1 MSLPSTMYRVIDC
14 ALRAS
19 TTFEAVSSITEAT
32 SSLLGAG
39 LEMILISRERLREL
53 VIAGAAIR
61 CVIDGIAT
69 ACAASQQETNPPPP
83 GPARRGELAS
93 EGAPIGWVMEGI
105 PPACAAS
112 QQEATPPPP
121 EPARRAGAISLA

>member
-53 VIAGAAIR
+53 VMEGAAIR
-61 CVIDGIAT
+61 GVVDGIA
-69 ACAASQQETNPPPP
+69 
-83 GPARRGELAS
+83 
-93 EGAPIGWVMEGI
+93 
-105 PPACAAS
+105 PACAAS
-112 QQEATPPPP
+112 QRETNPPPP
-121 EPARRAGAISLA
+121 EPARRAGAISLDRKSTRLNSSHRCISYA